1 MKPIFSLFFL
11 VIILKAHPINPL
23 LEPLYFPSYAQFLNL
38 EPHFIV
44 KKKRAY
50 RPFQW
55 GNTIIIKRH
64 DLEERQSNQPSDIFR
79 QNAEINVS
87 SQMFL
92 KGMSSAS
99 SRIMIDSA
107 AQSSAAQ

>member
-1 MKPIFSLFFL
+1 MKTIFSLFFL
-11 VIILKAHPINPL
+11 VIVLKAHPINPL

-38 EPHFIV
+38 EPHFVV

-92 KGMSSAS
+92 KGMSNAS
-99 SRIMIDSA
+99 SRTALDST
-107 AQSSAAQ
+107 AQ

>member
-1 MKPIFSLFFL
+1 M
-11 VIILKAHPINPL
+11 VLKAHPINPL
-23 LEPLYFPSYAQFLNL
+23 LDPLYFPSYAQFLNL
-38 EPHFIV
+38 EPHFVI
-44 KKKRAY
+44 KKKHAY

-87 SQMFL
+87 FQTFL
-92 KGMSSAS
+92 KEMSSVS
-99 SRIMIDSA
+99 SQIALDSA
-107 AQSSAAQ
+107 SQ

>member
-1 MKPIFSLFFL
+1 M
-11 VIILKAHPINPL
+11 VLKAHPINPL
-23 LEPLYFPSYAQFLNL
+23 LEPLYFPNYAQFLNL
-38 EPHFIV
+38 EPHFII

-92 KGMSSAS
+92 KEMSSTY
-99 SRIMIDSA
+99 SRIVIDSA
-107 AQSSAAQ
+107 AQ

>member
-1 MKPIFSLFFL
+1 M
-11 VIILKAHPINPL
+11 VLKAHLINPL

-99 SRIMIDSA
+99 SRITLDSA
-107 AQSSAAQ
+107 AQ

>member
-11 VIILKAHPINPL
+11 LITLKAHPINPL
-23 LEPLYFPSYAQFLNL
+23 LEPLYFPNYAQFLNL
-38 EPHFIV
+38 EPHFVV
-44 KKKRAY
+44 KKKHAY

-92 KGMSSAS
+92 KEISNAS
-99 SRIMIDSA
+99 SRIALD
-107 AQSSAAQ
+107 

>member
-11 VIILKAHPINPL
+11 LMVLKAHPINPL

-50 RPFQW
+50 KPFQW

-87 SQMFL
+87 SQTFL
-92 KGMSSAS
+92 RGMSNAS
-99 SRIMIDSA
+99 SRTALDST
-107 AQSSAAQ
+107 AQ

>member
-11 VIILKAHPINPL
+11 LITLKAHPINPL
-23 LEPLYFPSYAQFLNL
+23 LEPLYFPSYAQFLDL
-38 EPHFIV
+38 EPHFII

-64 DLEERQSNQPSDIFR
+64 DLEEHQSNQPSDIFR

-87 SQMFL
+87 SQTFL
-92 KGMSSAS
+92 RGISSAS
-99 SRIMIDSA
+99 SRTALDST
-107 AQSSAAQ
+107 AQ

>member
-11 VIILKAHPINPL
+11 LIILKAHPINPL

-38 EPHFIV
+38 EPHFII

-92 KGMSSAS
+92 KGMSNAS
-99 SRIMIDSA
+99 SRIALDST
-107 AQSSAAQ
+107 AQ

>member
-11 VIILKAHPINPL
+11 LMVLKAHPINPL

-38 EPHFIV
+38 EPHFII

-50 RPFQW
+50 KPFQW
-55 GNTIIIKRH
+55 GDTIIIKRH

-87 SQMFL
+87 SQTFL
-92 KGMSSAS
+92 RGMSSAS
-99 SRIMIDSA
+99 SQIALDSA
-107 AQSSAAQ
+107 AQ

>member
-11 VIILKAHPINPL
+11 LITLKAHPINPL
-23 LEPLYFPSYAQFLNL
+23 LEPLFFPSYTQFLDL

-87 SQMFL
+87 SQTFL
-92 KGMSSAS
+92 RGMSSTS
-99 SRIMIDSA
+99 SRIVIDSA
-107 AQSSAAQ
+107 VQ

>member
-11 VIILKAHPINPL
+11 LMVLKAHPINPL

-38 EPHFIV
+38 EPHFII

-99 SRIMIDSA
+99 SRIALDST
-107 AQSSAAQ
+107 AQ

>member
-1 MKPIFSLFFL
+1 M
-11 VIILKAHPINPL
+11 VLKAHPINPL

-38 EPHFIV
+38 EPHFII
-44 KKKRAY
+44 KKKHAY

-87 SQMFL
+87 SQTFL
-92 KGMSSAS
+92 RGISSAS
-99 SRIMIDSA
+99 SRTVLDST
-107 AQSSAAQ
+107 AQ

>member
-11 VIILKAHPINPL
+11 LMVLKAHPINPL
-23 LEPLYFPSYAQFLNL
+23 LEPLYFPNYAQFLNL
-38 EPHFIV
+38 EPHFII

-64 DLEERQSNQPSDIFR
+64 DLEERQSNQLSDIFR

-87 SQMFL
+87 SQTFL
-92 KGMSSAS
+92 KEMSSTS
-99 SRIMIDSA
+99 SQIALDST
-107 AQSSAAQ
+107 AQ

>member
-11 VIILKAHPINPL
+11 LMVLKAHPINPL

-38 EPHFIV
+38 EPHFII
-44 KKKRAY
+44 KKKHAY

-87 SQMFL
+87 FQTFL
-92 KGMSSAS
+92 RGMSSNF
-99 SRIMIDSA
+99 SRIVIDSA
-107 AQSSAAQ
+107 AQ

>member
-11 VIILKAHPINPL
+11 LMVLKAHPINPL
-23 LEPLYFPSYAQFLNL
+23 LEPLYFPSYVQFLNL
-38 EPHFIV
+38 EPHFVI
-44 KKKRAY
+44 KKKRTY

-87 SQMFL
+87 SQIFL
-92 KGMSSAS
+92 RGMSSAS
-99 SRIMIDSA
+99 SRTALDST
-107 AQSSAAQ
+107 AQ

>member
-1 MKPIFSLFFL
+1 MKAIFSLFFL
-11 VIILKAHPINPL
+11 LMVLKAHPINPL

-38 EPHFIV
+38 EPHFVI

-55 GNTIIIKRH
+55 GNTIIIKHH
-64 DLEERQSNQPSDIFR
+64 DLEERQSNQPRDIFR

-87 SQMFL
+87 SQTFL
-92 KGMSSAS
+92 RGMSNAS
-99 SRIMIDSA
+99 SRTALDSA
-107 AQSSAAQ
+107 AQ

>member
-1 MKPIFSLFFL
+1 MKAIFSLFFL
-11 VIILKAHPINPL
+11 LMVLKAHPINPL

-38 EPHFIV
+38 EPHFII

-87 SQMFL
+87 FQTFL
-92 KGMSSAS
+92 REMSNVS
-99 SRIMIDSA
+99 S
-107 AQSSAAQ
+107 

>member
-1 MKPIFSLFFL
+1 MKPIFNLFFL
-11 VIILKAHPINPL
+11 LMVLKAHPINPL
-23 LEPLYFPSYAQFLNL
+23 LEPLYFPNYAQFLNL
-38 EPHFIV
+38 EPHFII
-44 KKKRAY
+44 KKKHAY

-87 SQMFL
+87 SQTFL
-92 KGMSSAS
+92 RGMSSNF
-99 SRIMIDSA
+99 SRIVIDSA
-107 AQSSAAQ
+107 AQ

>member
-1 MKPIFSLFFL
+1 MKTIFSLFFL
-11 VIILKAHPINPL
+11 LITLKAHPINPL
-23 LEPLYFPSYAQFLNL
+23 LEPLFFPSYTQFLDL
-38 EPHFIV
+38 EPHFII
-44 KKKRAY
+44 KKKRTY

-87 SQMFL
+87 SQTFL
-92 KGMSSAS
+92 RGMSSAS
-99 SRIMIDSA
+99 SRITLDSA
-107 AQSSAAQ
+107 TQ

>member
-11 VIILKAHPINPL
+11 VIVLKAHPINPL
-23 LEPLYFPSYAQFLNL
+23 LEPLYFPSYVQFLNL
-38 EPHFIV
+38 EPHFII

-92 KGMSSAS
+92 KGMSSVS
-99 SRIMIDSA
+99 SRITLDSA
-107 AQSSAAQ
+107 DQ